1 MLARISSSALRPRGE
16 VRVPVSHRGDPA
28 SIVLRLWKAV
38 CPQNPRSTSAVSQQ
52 HIVLEPGD
60 LRRDSRAPPTTCGGT
75 DAPGSATCSV
85 HGRVARRWV
94 PAFETAPSDNLS
106 PLDRPLATEMRMR
119 LQSGPRGPSPC
130 GRVPFGR
137 GAGSGA
143 FSRSANVATV
153 PAPAHSQC
161 LAVAAGSRGCGN
173 GPSVARD
180 RLQATTVPRGEQ

>member
-1 MLARISSSALRPRGE
+1 MTR
-16 VRVPVSHRGDPA
+16 
-28 SIVLRLWKAV
+28 
-38 CPQNPRSTSAVSQQ
+38 
-52 HIVLEPGD
+52 
-60 LRRDSRAPPTTCGGT
+60 
-75 DAPGSATCSV
+75 SV

-143 FSRSANVATV
+143 FSRSRERG
-153 PAPAHSQC
+153 HSPSSSSFP
-161 LAVAAGSRGCGN
+161 VSRCGRRE
-173 GPSVARD
+173 P
-180 RLQATTVPRGEQ
+180 RLRKRSERGT

>member
-1 MLARISSSALRPRGE
+1 MLARICSSALRPREE

-52 HIVLEPGD
+52 HIVSEPGD
-60 LRRDSRAPPTTCGGT
+60 LRRDTQPPAHGGT
-75 DAPGSATCSV
+75 DAPGGSVTRSV

-173 GPSVARD
+173 GPGVARD
-180 RLQATTVPRGEQ
+180 PLQATTVPRGEQ